1 MRTAIFASMLVI
13 SSLSG
18 IAMAAAQDNALTAD
32 QIVKHFQETTDLGN
46 KRGICVGTADE
57 CSNDQPA
64 PTGLDMMI
72 NFNLNSADLT
82 PEARQNLDEF
92 AKALKDDRLKAA
104 TFVVEGYTDASG
116 EEVYNKDLSARRA
129 ESVTSFLLAN
139 GISRDKVEAI
149 GKGELDP
156 RAPDPYDPINRR
168 VEMKIK
174 VQ

>member
-1 MRTAIFASMLVI
+1 MRSAIFASLLVI
-13 SSLSG
+13 SSISG
-18 IAMAAAQDNALTAD
+18 IGPSAAQEKAPSAD
-32 QIVKHFQETTDLGN
+32 DIVKHFQDTADLGS

-57 CSNDQPA
+57 CSKDQPA

-72 NFNLNSADLT
+72 NFNLDSADLT
-82 PEARQNLDEF
+82 TQARQNLDEF

-116 EEVYNKDLSARRA
+116 DEVYNKDLSARRA
-129 ESVTSFLLAN
+129 ESVTAFLLAN

-156 RAPDPYDPINRR
+156 RAPDPYDPVNRR